1 MARPSSR
8 PRTAA
13 SAVAPVNPRTLFLA
27 SLGAIALGRREAERL
42 ATEASTVPQ
51 RLRAGADA
59 AVDSARG
66 EVQKLR
72 KSALSRIAPLR
83 REVGRLG
90 AQVDAAREQ
99 GVVEAA
105 KRLNPL
111 LSRVGLP
118 TITPGR
124 TVRKAAKPARSRRP
138 SVKKVAKTSRRRA

>member
-8 PRTAA
+8 TRTATP
-13 SAVAPVNPRTLFLA
+13 AVAPVNPRTLFLA

-59 AVDSARG
+59 AVDTARG

-90 AQVDAAREQ
+90 AQVEAAREQ

-118 TITPGR
+118 TITSGR
-124 TVRKAAKPARSRRP
+124 AVRKAAKPAGSRRP
-138 SVKKVAKTSRRRA
+138 STKKVAKPARRRA